1 MVGLNFWIIRKK
13 FWYILYI
20 ILLYYIYYIILILL
34 IHTIIHIIFTYNLYV
49 TYYKMY
55 VYVYTILFNVC
66 KHDVIDKYHY
76 SYLVY
81 SSITRISHFMDFLN
95 DNKILFKSMKKWIFY
110 KLIYYIYDH

>member
-1 MVGLNFWIIRKK
+1 
-13 FWYILYI
+13 
-20 ILLYYIYYIILILL
+20 
-34 IHTIIHIIFTYNLYV
+34 
-49 TYYKMY
+49 MY

-66 KHDVIDKYHY
+66 KNDVIDKYHY